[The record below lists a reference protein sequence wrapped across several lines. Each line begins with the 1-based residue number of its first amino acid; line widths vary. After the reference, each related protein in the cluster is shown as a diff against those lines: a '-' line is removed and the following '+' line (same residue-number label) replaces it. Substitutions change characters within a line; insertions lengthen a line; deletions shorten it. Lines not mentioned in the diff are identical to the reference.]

1 MTKPSWFQLLQ
12 FSPFR
17 FNAPQGHASCC
28 NVKLLISALLHTQF
42 NCDVMLVSLNSTC
55 WACVRLGPKLWLKV
69 KEDSCIFIPIVLDAK
84 NSPTIT
90 TRQSSR
96 TEQFLSWSQRFHVLV
111 LVVSSK
117 ILCRSPAVFWKLTQC
132 VFNKFTVYCQRR
144 WYAEWRKLPISLLCD
159 HS

>member
-1 MTKPSWFQLLQ
+1 MTKPSWCQLLQ

-17 FNAPQGHASCC
+17 CNAPQWHSWY
-28 NVKLLISALLHTQF
+28 SHSHYMHTQF
-42 NCDVMLVSLNSTC
+42 NCDVMLVSLISTC

-117 ILCRSPAVFWKLTQC
+117 ILCRSPAIFWKLTQC
-132 VFNKFTVYCQRR
+132 VFNNFTVYCQRR
-144 WYAEWRKLPISLLCD
+144 WYAEWRILPISLLCD